1 LTDPVAKVDHA
12 CSEQVLTAL
21 FKELDALREEI
32 EREQDPGRKQ
42 ELTMRC
48 RREQLTLNKQAKAPT
63 PRHLD
68 SSRPNT

>member
-1 LTDPVAKVDHA
+1 MTDLVAKVDRA
-12 CSEQVLTAL
+12 CLEQVLTAR

-48 RREQLTLNKQAKAPT
+48 RRDQLTLNKQAQ
-63 PRHLD
+63 HHH
-68 SSRPNT
+68 PNT